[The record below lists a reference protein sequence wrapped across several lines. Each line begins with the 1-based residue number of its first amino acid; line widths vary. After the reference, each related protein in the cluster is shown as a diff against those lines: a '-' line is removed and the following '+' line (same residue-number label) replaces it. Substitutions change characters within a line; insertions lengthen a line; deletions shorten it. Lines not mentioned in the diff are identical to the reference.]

1 MVYKLKLL
9 YLIKQLYSIFNIVKL
24 FVALENP
31 IPDCK
36 PKGYSLSI
44 LIDRKEKWKVKEI
57 LDSC

>member
-36 PKGYSLSI
+36 PKGYPLSI

-57 LDSC
+57 LDSY